1 MSSGRD
7 VDVVVVGSGAAGLS
21 AALSAREHGAASV
34 VVAESEGVVGGSS
47 RLSGG
52 LTMGAGTRY
61 QRALGIEDDPESLFH
76 DYMQLNQWKVEPAV
90 VRRLAELSGP
100 SVEWLGDLG
109 VQFYDQLVFG
119 GDERLPRVH
128 CPIGRGQA
136 VVDVLSHHCRE
147 QGVEIALGR
156 RIDELLVEGDAVV
169 GVAVGDDTITAGAVV
184 VATGGFGNNPEKLA
198 RFFPA
203 AADTEWA
210 WYIGAP
216 GSRGDHLDLANQVG
230 AQLTGFNRGL
240 RLLHANFAKIYEAY
254 LPGWLTLVNRAGRR
268 FCDETA
274 PYGIMDGLI
283 QDQDDVAFAIF
294 DQPAL
299 DDATAAGVARYKQQV
314 PGSTKKQSPHWNTDI
329 VDAMVNEGK
338 VHRAAT
344 IAELAAALGLPEDHL
359 QATVERVNRS
369 VDNGEDVDYLKDP
382 KFLQRISRAPF
393 YGAEIRPATVCFTSF
408 GMRIDRDAQ
417 VLGEAGPPIP
427 GLFAAGESVGGVV
440 GPRYVGSGNSYANCV
455 TFGRIAGASAA
466 RAAAAATGSS
476 LASRREVQG

>member
-1 MSSGRD
+1 MTTDRD

-21 AALSAREHGAASV
+21 AALSARERGARSV

-52 LTMGAGTRY
+52 LMMGAGTRY
-61 QRALGIEDDPESLFH
+61 QQAVGIEDDPDSLYH
-76 DYMQLNQWKVEPAV
+76 DYMQLNQWKVESAV

-136 VVDVLSHHCRE
+136 VIDVLTHHCRE
-147 QGVEIALGR
+147 RGVEIALGR
-156 RIDELLVEGDAVV
+156 RIDRLLAEKDAVV

-184 VATGGFGNNPEKLA
+184 VAAGGFGNNPDKLA

-210 WYIGAP
+210 WYIGAE
-216 GSRGDHLDLANQVG
+216 GSRGDHLDLATQVG

-254 LPGWLTLVNRAGRR
+254 LPGWLTLVSRAGRR

-283 QDQDDVAFAIF
+283 QDQGDVAFAIF
-294 DQPAL
+294 DQLAL
-299 DDATAAGVARYKQQV
+299 DEATAAGVARYKQKV
-314 PGSTKKQSPHWNTDI
+314 PGSTKKQSPHWNSDI
-329 VDAMVNEGK
+329 VDAMVKEGK
-338 VHRAAT
+338 VHRAET
-344 IAELAAALGLPEDHL
+344 IRELAAALGLPEDHL
-359 QATVERVNRS
+359 VGTVDRLNRS
-369 VDNGEDVDYLKDP
+369 VDAGEDVDYLKDA
-382 KFLQRISRAPF
+382 KFLQRISRPPF

-408 GMRIDRDAQ
+408 GMRIDRNGQ
-417 VLGEAGPPIP
+417 VLSDAGPPIP

-455 TFGRIAGASAA
+455 TFGRVAGASAA
-466 RAAAAATGSS
+466 VAAGAATG
-476 LASRREVQG
+476 ATAVTAQEGHG